1 MAYVSPPNS
10 NSPSSPPLSSPSHI
24 RHSNSQRPV
33 SHVSKV
39 CLSDRSSDSSPTRS
53 NSYSHSVSEL
63 NTCQSYTI
71 VRDFA
76 YPDTHSMHY
85 GSSIYPPAISSS
97 GYKNTQMTS
106 DHLKFLE
113 KGLLWD
119 QKSHAEKKL
128 EDGPPWSED
137 EDLQSPVVISS
148 RHRKQKSPDPSYKIG
163 QRSKKEVMD
172 SYSDYLGSSKYEHD
186 RRYYL
191 GSSGD
196 GHKTLYVSQGDE
208 TSPGGEI
215 VIFPSDQ
222 TRLYDPFNVP
232 GQRDSHFAGTLPKR
246 SYADDVIHDF
256 SGSETY
262 SSNPSSPGPTT
273 REESRYSR
281 DYQFTITSSDE
292 EMHGKAVALFD
303 FVRENENELP
313 LFEGQVIWV
322 SYRHGQGWLVAEDP
336 KTRESGLVPET
347 YVRLLRDIHGEM
359 NINTT
364 NMNDS
369 LSSFQEPK
377 TQSSSDYGQ
386 VSDRF
391 SNSYD
396 YQAPV
401 VSTFSTSSKDLH
413 PYPHYLLK
421 THVAQ
426 APPRV
431 IHYQGQNVGNQIS
444 TPTNLTP
451 VNHGL
456 SANTDGSSCLT
467 PTVSTLPVTRLEI
480 SEPDELSI
488 NSLKNS
494 SILTQNG
501 DDTLLTNALN

>member
-10 NSPSSPPLSSPSHI
+10 TSPSSPSLSSPSHV
-24 RHSNSQRPV
+24 RHSNSQRPA

-39 CLSDRSSDSSPTRS
+39 RLSDRSSDLSPTRS
-53 NSYSHSVSEL
+53 NSYSHSVPEL
-63 NTCQSYTI
+63 NTCLSFTI

-76 YPDTHSMHY
+76 YPDSHSMHY
-85 GSSIYPPAISSS
+85 GSSIYSPQLSPAISTP
-97 GYKNTQMTS
+97 GYENTVMIS
-106 DHLKFLE
+106 DQL
-113 KGLLWD
+113 
-119 QKSHAEKKL
+119 
-128 EDGPPWSED
+128 DGPPWSED

-148 RHRKQKSPDPSYKIG
+148 RHRKQKSSDSSCNIG
-163 QRSKKEVMD
+163 QCSKKEVRD
-172 SYSDYLGSSKYEHD
+172 TYSDYLGSSKYEND
-186 RRYYL
+186 RRYFL
-191 GSSGD
+191 SSSGD
-196 GHKTLYVSQGDE
+196 GHKTYYVSQGDE
-208 TSPGGEI
+208 SGPGGEI

-222 TRLYDPFNVP
+222 ARLYDPFNVP
-232 GQRDSHFAGTLPKR
+232 GQRDSHFAATLPKR
-246 SYADDVIHDF
+246 SYADDFIHDF

-359 NINTT
+359 NTNTK

-369 LSSFQEPK
+369 FSSFQEPK
-377 TQSSSDYGQ
+377 AQSSSDYGH
-386 VSDRF
+386 VSNSF

-413 PYPHYLLK
+413 PYPHYLLR
-421 THVAQ
+421 THEAQ
-426 APPRV
+426 APPRL
-431 IHYQGQNVGNQIS
+431 IHYQSQNGGSQIS
-444 TPTNLTP
+444 TPTNLAP
-451 VNHGL
+451 INHGL
-456 SANTDGSSCLT
+456 SMNTDGSSCLT
-467 PTVSTLPVTRLEI
+467 PTVSTLPVTKLEI
-480 SEPDELSI
+480 PELDKLST
-488 NSLKNS
+488 NSPKNS
-494 SILTQNG
+494 SICTQKG
-501 DDTLLTNALN
+501 DDTSLTSVKEI